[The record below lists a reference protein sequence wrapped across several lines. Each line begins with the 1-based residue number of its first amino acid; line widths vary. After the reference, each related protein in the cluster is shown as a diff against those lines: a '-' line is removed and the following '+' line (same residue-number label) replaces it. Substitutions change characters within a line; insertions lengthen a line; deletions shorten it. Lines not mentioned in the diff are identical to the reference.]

1 MKIITI
7 KGQWTV
13 FDGERTLDVENGE
26 VAMGYAMLMAQ
37 IREHKCIIPT
47 IYPVRSLVPHPK
59 KTNITTEQHEK
70 IMQIKRRLTAQN
82 I

>member
-1 MKIITI
+1 MKIITV

-13 FDGERTLDVENGE
+13 LDGERVIDFENGE
-26 VAMGYAMLMAQ
+26 IAFAYAMLMAQ
-37 IREHKCIIPT
+37 IRPHKCTVPS

-59 KTNITTEQHEK
+59 KIELSKKEK
-70 IMQIKRRLTAQN
+70 ERIHRIKSNMSALC

>member
-1 MKIITI
+1 MKIISLA
-7 KGQWTV
+7 GQFTV
-13 FDGERTLDVENGE
+13 CDGERVIDVESGE
-26 VAMGYAMLMAQ
+26 VAFAYAMLMAQ
-37 IREHKCIIPT
+37 IRAHQCITPT

-59 KTNITTEQHEK
+59 KTNITVEQHEK